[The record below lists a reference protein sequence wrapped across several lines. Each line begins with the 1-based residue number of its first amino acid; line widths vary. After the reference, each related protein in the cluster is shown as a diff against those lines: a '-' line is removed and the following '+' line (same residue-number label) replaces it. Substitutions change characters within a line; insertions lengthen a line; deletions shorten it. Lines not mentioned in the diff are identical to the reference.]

1 VNRKKYC
8 IEIPEHHVKATFA
21 LTILSMMGAIIL
33 LYGLVKLEPISTIT
47 DCTITYLGKLW
58 FVDRMVWLFEDL
70 KEHPEFKNWIY

>member
-1 VNRKKYC
+1 
-8 IEIPEHHVKATFA
+8 
-21 LTILSMMGAIIL
+21 MMGAIIL